1 MNSKAIH
8 LESDPQLLEGIVTA
22 LQFYVESQF
31 PPGSTDCG
39 QVAREEL
46 LNVVDALR
54 ASQAAGTP
62 ASYSRRM
69 RAMVK
74 EGIRLY
80 YAFRAEQDGFEH
92 REECALL
99 QNASRGGAFT
109 EEDLRTARAHDQA
122 AHQPDPSAH
131 RQAP

>member
-1 MNSKAIH
+1 
-8 LESDPQLLEGIVTA
+8 ESDPQLLEGIITA
-22 LQFYVESQF
+22 LRFYVERQF

-46 LNVVDALR
+46 LNVVNALHTSL
-54 ASQAAGTP
+54 ADGTP

-80 YAFRAEQDGFEH
+80 YAFQAEQDGIEH

-99 QNASRGGAFT
+99 QNASRGGAYT
-109 EEDLRTARAHDQA
+109 EEDLRAARARDQA
-122 AHQPDPSAH
+122 AHRPSPSAP
-131 RQAP
+131 RQDP